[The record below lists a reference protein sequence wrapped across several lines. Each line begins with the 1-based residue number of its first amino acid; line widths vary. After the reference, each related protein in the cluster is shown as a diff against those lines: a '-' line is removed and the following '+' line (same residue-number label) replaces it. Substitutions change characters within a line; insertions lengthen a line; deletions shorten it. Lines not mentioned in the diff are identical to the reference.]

1 MKKLALV
8 TALAF
13 VSIFNSAS
21 AADSQTTAVTAS
33 IQSICK
39 FSGTAAAVA
48 FGLINPSD
56 AAAVK
61 SMPLTIPYKC
71 TNGFT
76 PAITTGA
83 IVPLTNAAGN
93 TMAFTVDPIA
103 VVVATGFTTAVNG
116 TSNVNIAS
124 AVWQNAQAGAYT
136 GSVVLNINN

>member
-13 VSIFNSAS
+13 VSILNSAS

-61 SMPLTIPYKC
+61 SMALTIPYKC

-136 GSVVLNINN
+136 GSVLLNINN